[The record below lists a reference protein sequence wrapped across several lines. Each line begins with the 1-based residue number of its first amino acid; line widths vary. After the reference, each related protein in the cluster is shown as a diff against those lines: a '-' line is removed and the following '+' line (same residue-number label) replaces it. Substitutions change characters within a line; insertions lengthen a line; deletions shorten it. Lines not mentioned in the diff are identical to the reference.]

1 MKNYKSSSR
10 RYIRSE
16 NPIYRWGFLSKS
28 FSKITMKFKLMARI
42 GVPQSDWV
50 SSSSW
55 NSPIVPL
62 GPPRK
67 NDHKL
72 ALNID
77 TYVDYVDK

>member
-1 MKNYKSSSR
+1 MYSCSCLK
-10 RYIRSE
+10 YIRNE
-16 NPIYRWGFLSKS
+16 NPVYRWGYLCTSTSKVVR
-28 FSKITMKFKLMARI
+28 KFKMMSRI
-42 GVPQSDWV
+42 GVPGSDWV

-55 NSPIVPL
+55 CSPIVPIA
-62 GPPRK
+62 PPRK